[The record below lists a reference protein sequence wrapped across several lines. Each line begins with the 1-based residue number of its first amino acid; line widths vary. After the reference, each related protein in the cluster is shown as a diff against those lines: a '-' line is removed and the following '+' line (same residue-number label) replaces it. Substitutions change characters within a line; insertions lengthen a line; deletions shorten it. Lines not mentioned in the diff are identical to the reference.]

1 MTLSRISIII
11 VVEIRLRSLAERMVF
26 LKAKDKKK
34 KRKYYGDGTIFY
46 SERRNRYT
54 GQIYVEINGEKVR
67 KTVYGK
73 TEREVNNRL
82 KELQIQ
88 AAAGELDSK
97 PKAPSIFEYAEKM
110 MDEQLA
116 LNEIRQSS
124 YDRKYETLKMLSD
137 ISDKLLDEVSEA
149 DLIEFFKAQLNYSQS
164 CINKMYQLLG
174 AVFRKAKHRNM
185 IDENPLTEIKCPKSN
200 KKTIPVRALTVN
212 EQKKLLD
219 VLKTEDIRYSEI
231 MLLSMFTGMR
241 IGECCAL
248 MVEDID
254 LNRKTIRVNKT
265 VARGKYGRNV
275 LNETKTL
282 AGERTLYINED
293 LSQFLKHCINGRN
306 TGMLFLS
313 NNDNLVTANQ
323 VNYSYSHVL
332 KEHKIVDKTV
342 YGRVDLHSLRHTYAT
357 RCIESGMPAK
367 VLQTILGHANINI
380 TLNTYCSVFEKYRNE
395 HLAVAD
401 EYMRANNLEIA

>member
-1 MTLSRISIII
+1 MFIIKTKDTKSKKITLP
-11 VVEIRLRSLAERMVF
+11 
-26 LKAKDKKK
+26 
-34 KRKYYGDGTIFY
+34 YGDGSIYFV
-46 SERRNRYT
+46 EKRNRYA
-54 GQIYVEINGEKVR
+54 GQIQLLIDGERVR

-73 TEREVNNRL
+73 TEREVRNKL

-88 AAAGELDSK
+88 ALAGNLHIDKK
-97 PKAPSIFEYAEKM
+97 PKIPTIFQYAEKM

-124 YDRKYETLKMLSD
+124 YDRKMETLKMLSD
-137 ISDKLLDEVSEA
+137 ISYKQLDEVSED
-149 DLIEFFKAQLNYSQS
+149 DLIAFFKTQLDYSQS

-174 AVFRKAKHRNM
+174 AVFIKAVNRK
-185 IDENPLTEIKCPKSN
+185 IIEDNPLREIKRPKSN
-200 KKTIPVRALTVN
+200 KKTIPVRALTVE
-212 EQKKLLD
+212 EQKKLLN
-219 VLKTEDIRYSEI
+219 VLKNEDVRYSDI

-254 LNRKTIRVNKT
+254 FEEKTITVSKT

-275 LNETKTL
+275 LNETKTS
-282 AGERTLYINED
+282 AGMRKLH
-293 LSQFLKHCINGRN
+293 LSDDIFEFLKSCIGNKE
-306 TGMLFLS
+306 TGLLFLS
-313 NNDNLVTANQ
+313 SNQNLVTTNQ
-323 VNYSYSHVL
+323 VNYSYAAAL
-332 KEHKIVDKTV
+332 KAYGIIDNTV

-367 VLQTILGHANINI
+367 VLQKLLGHTDINI
-380 TLNTYCSVFEKYRNE
+380 TLNTYCSVFEKYSNE

-401 EYMRANNLEIA
+401 EYMKQNDIKIA

>member
-1 MTLSRISIII
+1 MFIIKTKDTKSKKITLP
-11 VVEIRLRSLAERMVF
+11 
-26 LKAKDKKK
+26 
-34 KRKYYGDGTIFY
+34 YGDGSIYFV
-46 SERRNRYT
+46 EKRNRYA
-54 GQIYVEINGEKVR
+54 GQIQLLIDDERVR

-73 TEREVNNRL
+73 TEREVRNKL

-88 AAAGELDSK
+88 ALAGNLHIDKK
-97 PKAPSIFEYAEKM
+97 PKIPTIFQYAEKM

-124 YDRKYETLKMLSD
+124 YDRKMETLKMLSD
-137 ISDKLLDEVSEA
+137 ISYKQLDEVSEE
-149 DLIEFFKAQLNYSQS
+149 DLIAFFKTQLDYSQS

-174 AVFRKAKHRNM
+174 AVFIKAVNRK
-185 IDENPLTEIKCPKSN
+185 IIEDNPLREIKRPKSN
-200 KKTIPVRALTVN
+200 KKTIPVRALTVE
-212 EQKKLLD
+212 EQKKLLN
-219 VLKTEDIRYSEI
+219 VLKNEDVRYSDI

-254 LNRKTIRVNKT
+254 FEEKTITVSKT

-275 LNETKTL
+275 LNETKTS
-282 AGERTLYINED
+282 AGMRKLH
-293 LSQFLKHCINGRN
+293 LSDDIFEFLKSCIGNKDKGL
-306 TGMLFLS
+306 LFLS
-313 NNDNLVTANQ
+313 SNQNLVTTNQ
-323 VNYSYSHVL
+323 VNYSYAAAL
-332 KEHKIVDKTV
+332 KAYGIIDNTV

-367 VLQTILGHANINI
+367 VLQKLLGHTDINI
-380 TLNTYCSVFEKYRNE
+380 TLNTYCSVFEKYSNE

-401 EYMRANNLEIA
+401 EYMKQNDIKIA

>member
-1 MTLSRISIII
+1 MFIIKTKDTKSKKITLP
-11 VVEIRLRSLAERMVF
+11 
-26 LKAKDKKK
+26 
-34 KRKYYGDGTIFY
+34 YGDGSIYFV
-46 SERRNRYT
+46 EKRNRYA
-54 GQIYVEINGEKVR
+54 GQIQLLIDGERVR

-73 TEREVNNRL
+73 TEREVRNKL

-88 AAAGELDSK
+88 ALAGNLHNDKK
-97 PKAPSIFEYAEKM
+97 PKIPTIFQYAEKM

-124 YDRKYETLKMLSD
+124 YDRKMETLKMLSD
-137 ISDKLLDEVSEA
+137 ISYKQLDEVSED
-149 DLIEFFKAQLNYSQS
+149 DLIAFFKTQLDYSQS

-174 AVFRKAKHRNM
+174 AVFIKAVNRK
-185 IDENPLTEIKCPKSN
+185 IIEDNPLREIKRPKSN
-200 KKTIPVRALTVN
+200 KKTIPVRALTVE
-212 EQKKLLD
+212 EQKRLLN
-219 VLKTEDIRYSEI
+219 VLKNEDVRYSDI

-254 LNRKTIRVNKT
+254 FEEKTITVSKT

-275 LNETKTL
+275 LNETKTS
-282 AGERTLYINED
+282 AGMRKLH
-293 LSQFLKHCINGRN
+293 LSDDIFEFLKSCIGNKE
-306 TGMLFLS
+306 TGLLFLS
-313 NNDNLVTANQ
+313 SNQNLVTTNQ
-323 VNYSYSHVL
+323 VNYSYAAAL
-332 KEHKIVDKTV
+332 KAYGIIDNTV

-367 VLQTILGHANINI
+367 VLQKLLGHTDINI
-380 TLNTYCSVFEKYRNE
+380 TLNTYCSVFEKYSNE

-401 EYMRANNLEIA
+401 EYMKQNDIKIA

>member
-1 MTLSRISIII
+1 MFIIKTKDSKSKKITLP
-11 VVEIRLRSLAERMVF
+11 
-26 LKAKDKKK
+26 
-34 KRKYYGDGTIFY
+34 YGDGSIYFV
-46 SERRNRYT
+46 EKRNRYA
-54 GQIYVEINGEKVR
+54 GQIQLLIDGERVR

-73 TEREVNNRL
+73 TEREVRNKL

-88 AAAGELDSK
+88 ALAGNLHIDKK
-97 PKAPSIFEYAEKM
+97 PKIPTIFQYAEKM

-124 YDRKYETLKMLSD
+124 YDRKMETLKMLSD
-137 ISDKLLDEVSEA
+137 ISYKQLDEVSED
-149 DLIEFFKAQLNYSQS
+149 DLIAFFKTQLDYSQS

-174 AVFRKAKHRNM
+174 AVFIKAVNRK
-185 IDENPLTEIKCPKSN
+185 IIEDNPLREIKRPKSN
-200 KKTIPVRALTVN
+200 KKTIPVRALTVE
-212 EQKKLLD
+212 EQKKLLN
-219 VLKTEDIRYSEI
+219 VLKNEDVRYSDI

-254 LNRKTIRVNKT
+254 FEEKTITVSKT

-275 LNETKTL
+275 LNETKTS
-282 AGERTLYINED
+282 AGMRKLH
-293 LSQFLKHCINGRN
+293 LSDDIFEFLKSCIGNKDKGL
-306 TGMLFLS
+306 LFLS
-313 NNDNLVTANQ
+313 SNHNLVTTNQ
-323 VNYSYSHVL
+323 VNYSYAAAL
-332 KEHKIVDKTV
+332 KAYDIVDTSV

-367 VLQTILGHANINI
+367 VLQKLLGHTDINI
-380 TLNTYCSVFEKYRNE
+380 TLNTYCSVFEKYSNE

-401 EYMRANNLEIA
+401 EYMKQNDIKIA

>member
-1 MTLSRISIII
+1 MFIIKTKDTKSKKITLP
-11 VVEIRLRSLAERMVF
+11 
-26 LKAKDKKK
+26 
-34 KRKYYGDGTIFY
+34 YGDGSIYFV
-46 SERRNRYT
+46 EKRNRYA
-54 GQIYVEINGEKVR
+54 GQIQLLIDGERVR

-73 TEREVNNRL
+73 TEREARNKL

-88 AAAGELDSK
+88 ALAGNLHNDKK
-97 PKAPSIFEYAEKM
+97 PKIPTIFQYAEKM

-124 YDRKYETLKMLSD
+124 YDRKMETLKMLSD
-137 ISDKLLDEVSEA
+137 ISYKQLDEVSED
-149 DLIEFFKAQLNYSQS
+149 DLIAFFKTQLDYSQS

-174 AVFRKAKHRNM
+174 AVFIKAVNRK
-185 IDENPLTEIKCPKSN
+185 IIEDNPLREIKRPKSN
-200 KKTIPVRALTVN
+200 KKTIPVRALTVE
-212 EQKKLLD
+212 EQKKLLN
-219 VLKTEDIRYSEI
+219 VLKNEDVRYSDI

-254 LNRKTIRVNKT
+254 LVEKTITVSKT

-275 LNETKTL
+275 LNETKTS
-282 AGERTLYINED
+282 AGMRKLHLNDDIFE
-293 LSQFLKHCINGRN
+293 FLKSCIGNKDKGL
-306 TGMLFLS
+306 LFLS
-313 NNDNLVTANQ
+313 SNQNLVTTNQ
-323 VNYSYSHVL
+323 VNYSYAAAL
-332 KEHKIVDKTV
+332 KAYDIVDTSV

-367 VLQTILGHANINI
+367 VLQKLLGHTDINI
-380 TLNTYCSVFEKYRNE
+380 TLNTYCSVFEKYSNE

-401 EYMRANNLEIA
+401 EYMKQNDIKIA

>member
-1 MTLSRISIII
+1 MFIIKTKDTKSKKITLP
-11 VVEIRLRSLAERMVF
+11 
-26 LKAKDKKK
+26 
-34 KRKYYGDGTIFY
+34 YGDGSIYFV
-46 SERRNRYT
+46 EKRNRYA
-54 GQIYVEINGEKVR
+54 GQIQLLIDDERVR

-73 TEREVNNRL
+73 TEREVRNKL

-88 AAAGELDSK
+88 ALAGNLHIDKK
-97 PKAPSIFEYAEKM
+97 PRIPTIFQYAEKM

-124 YDRKYETLKMLSD
+124 YDRKMETLKMLSD
-137 ISDKLLDEVSEA
+137 ISYKQLDEVSED
-149 DLIEFFKAQLNYSQS
+149 DLIAFFKTQLDYSQS

-174 AVFRKAKHRNM
+174 AVFIKAVNRK
-185 IDENPLTEIKCPKSN
+185 IIEDNPLREIKRPKSN
-200 KKTIPVRALTVN
+200 KKTIPVRALTVE
-212 EQKKLLD
+212 EQKKLLN
-219 VLKTEDIRYSEI
+219 VLKNEDVRYSDI

-254 LNRKTIRVNKT
+254 FEEKTITVSKT

-275 LNETKTL
+275 LNETKTS
-282 AGERTLYINED
+282 AGMRKLH
-293 LSQFLKHCINGRN
+293 LSDDIFEFLKSCIGNKDKGL
-306 TGMLFLS
+306 LFLS
-313 NNDNLVTANQ
+313 SNQNLVTTNQ
-323 VNYSYSHVL
+323 VNYSYAATL
-332 KEHKIVDKTV
+332 KAYDIVDTSV

-367 VLQTILGHANINI
+367 VLQKLLGHTDINI
-380 TLNTYCSVFEKYRNE
+380 TLNTYCSVFEKYSNE

-401 EYMRANNLEIA
+401 EYMKQNDIKIA

>member
-1 MTLSRISIII
+1 MKGRTIMKTKDTKSKKITLP
-11 VVEIRLRSLAERMVF
+11 
-26 LKAKDKKK
+26 
-34 KRKYYGDGTIFY
+34 YGDGSIYFV
-46 SERRNRYT
+46 EKRNRYA
-54 GQIYVEINGEKVR
+54 GQIQLLIDGERIR

-73 TEREVNNRL
+73 TEREVRNKL

-88 AAAGELDSK
+88 ALAGNLHIDKK
-97 PKAPSIFEYAEKM
+97 PKIPTIFQYAEKM

-124 YDRKYETLKMLSD
+124 YDRKMETLKMLSD
-137 ISDKLLDEVSEA
+137 ISYKQLDEVSED
-149 DLIEFFKAQLNYSQS
+149 DLIAFFKTQLDYSQS

-174 AVFRKAKHRNM
+174 AVFIKAVNRK
-185 IDENPLTEIKCPKSN
+185 IIEDNPLREIKRPKSN
-200 KKTIPVRALTVN
+200 KKTIPVRALTVE
-212 EQKKLLD
+212 EQKKLLN
-219 VLKTEDIRYSEI
+219 VLKNEDVRYSDI

-254 LNRKTIRVNKT
+254 LNEKTITVSKT

-275 LNETKTL
+275 LNETKTS
-282 AGERTLYINED
+282 AGMRKLH
-293 LSQFLKHCINGRN
+293 LSDDIFEFLKSCIGNKDKGL
-306 TGMLFLS
+306 LFLS
-313 NNDNLVTANQ
+313 SNQNLVTTNQ
-323 VNYSYSHVL
+323 VNYSYAAAL
-332 KEHKIVDKTV
+332 KAYDIVDTSV

-367 VLQTILGHANINI
+367 VLQKLLGHTDINI
-380 TLNTYCSVFEKYRNE
+380 TLNTYCSVFEKYSNE

-401 EYMRANNLEIA
+401 EYMKQNDIKIA